1 MGNKLGTD
9 RTTAIVDL
17 GKLARLYEAWNARMP
32 GVRPFYAVKCFPDP
46 RVVRELA
53 RLGAGFDCASAAE
66 MRLVRDAAGP
76 SFDPARDVVFAHP
89 CKRPSDLSFAQSCG
103 VRLATF
109 DRVDELHKIKAHH
122 PESELLLRLR
132 VDALAAG
139 HLIPLGLKYGAAVR
153 EVPELLSAARDLGL
167 RVSGVS
173 FHAGSGCA
181 DDSAYARAI
190 RDAREAFDL
199 AAEEGFDMTTL
210 DLGGGFRHDA
220 AFETISAKISSALE
234 KHFKNRAVH
243 VIAEP
248 GRFFAESIVTL
259 ITPVIGVG
267 KRNDK
272 MHYWISDGLYG
283 SFNCIMYENQ
293 RPAAVAIR
301 KDMGSESDDAICK
314 PSIVWGPTCD
324 STDCVAQDLMLPEL
338 ATGDHLVFFDAG
350 AYTLSGACDFN
361 GIEFTTPVTVYRD

>member
-1 MGNKLGTD
+1 
-9 RTTAIVDL
+9 
-17 GKLARLYEAWNARMP
+17 MP
-32 GVRPFYAVKCFPDP
+32 NVRPFYAVKCFPDP

-53 RLGAGFDCASAAE
+53 RMGAGFDCASAAE
-66 MRLVRDAAGP
+66 MRVVREAAGP
-76 SFDPARDVVFAHP
+76 SFDAARDIVFAHP
-89 CKRPSDLSFAQSCG
+89 CKRPSDLKFAEACG

-122 PESELLLRLR
+122 AESELLLRLR
-132 VDALAAG
+132 VDAKAAG
-139 HLIPLGLKYGAAVR
+139 HLIPLGLKYGATVQ
-153 EVPELLSAARDLGL
+153 EVPELLATARDLGM
-167 RVSGVS
+167 RVTGVS
-173 FHAGSGCA
+173 FHAGSGCS
-181 DDSAYARAI
+181 DESAYARAI
-190 RDAREAFDL
+190 EHARAAFDL
-199 AAEEGFDMTTL
+199 AAEAGFRMTTL
-210 DLGGGFRHDA
+210 DVGGGFRHDA
-220 AFETISAKISSALE
+220 AFETISANISRALAE
-234 KHFKNRAVH
+234 NFGDLKDDLR

-267 KRNDK
+267 KRNDT

-293 RPAAVAIR
+293 RPTAVPVKKKRIDEEENYR
-301 KDMGSESDDAICK
+301 

-324 STDCVAQDLMLPEL
+324 STDCVAQDVALPEL

-361 GIEFTTPVTVYRD
+361 GIEFTTPVTVYKE